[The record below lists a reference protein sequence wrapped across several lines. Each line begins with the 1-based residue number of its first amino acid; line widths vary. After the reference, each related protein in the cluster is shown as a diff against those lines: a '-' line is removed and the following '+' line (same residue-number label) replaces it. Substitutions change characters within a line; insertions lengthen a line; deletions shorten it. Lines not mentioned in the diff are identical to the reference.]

1 MRLWLL
7 LVTTAV
13 AGCSPA
19 AAAAWVPAV
28 RARAVLVEAE
38 RGSARSR
45 GESWSWSV
53 SVDASWPL
61 DRVGAEGLAQREP
74 PRAVAWPRQRGCAS
88 EPLCA
93 WERRAR
99 VRALERLRTRRTR

>member
-7 LVTTAV
+7 LATASA

-19 AAAAWVPAV
+19 AAAAAVPAV
-28 RARAVLVEAE
+28 HARGVLVEGE
-38 RGSARSR
+38 RGSARAR
-45 GESWSWSV
+45 GEAWSWSV
-53 SVDASWPL
+53 SVDASWQL
-61 DRVGAEGLAQREP
+61 DRAGSGEPTPREP
-74 PRAVAWPRQRGCAS
+74 SDARVWPGQRGCAS

-99 VRALERLRTRRTR
+99 IRALERLRTRRTR